1 MRGKRK
7 VGSLTILAAT
17 RRASPRVKPA
27 HGHPAGS
34 LAHPKEPWGRLVNGA
49 DISYDKFLSGGHL
62 GNPMRLIGSFIEHL
76 QRWFTRYR
84 TELVHAEARNQYR
97 QSLAEIEWNG
107 AMIGDLR
114 RRSLDA

>member
-1 MRGKRK
+1 
-7 VGSLTILAAT
+7 
-17 RRASPRVKPA
+17 
-27 HGHPAGS
+27 
-34 LAHPKEPWGRLVNGA
+34 
-49 DISYDKFLSGGHL
+49 
-62 GNPMRLIGSFIEHL
+62 MRLIGSIIEHL

-84 TELVHAEARNQYR
+84 TELVHAEARNQHR